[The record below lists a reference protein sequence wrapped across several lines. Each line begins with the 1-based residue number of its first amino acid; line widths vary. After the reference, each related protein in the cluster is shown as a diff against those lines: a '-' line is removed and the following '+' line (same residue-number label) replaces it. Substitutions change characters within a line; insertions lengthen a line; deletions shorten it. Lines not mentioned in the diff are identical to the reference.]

1 MSKLRKTVT
10 SSLYLFLDGIGQRVI
25 GIISTL
31 ILARLLTPED
41 FGLIAVVSLL
51 LTLFEVFAKNT
62 GGVFVGISKSDGKEL
77 LNILFTVNLLQK
89 SFVSIVF
96 LAFIPLVVNFY
107 QEERLRDV
115 LYILILSVFMTGL
128 SNPSLELLKKEQEYK
143 RFIVPFFF
151 LKIAITLITI
161 TVAYLN
167 KNYWA
172 LVIGQALS
180 NILPVFLGYAIA
192 PYQPKLQFTGITKI
206 FRFTCWS
213 IPNELFGFFR
223 SQLDVVLASKMFNAS
238 ELGGY
243 HMMKYYAL
251 IPNHYIIGPMFQPL
265 LVQLSTVSDNV
276 KHFTKMFNVSFFV
289 QAVAC
294 LPLGF
299 FLFFNSEYVIR
310 VLLGDQWVQFSS
322 IFALF
327 SLAASVG
334 TLVGMPNNV
343 LTINNKL
350 RSIFYLNIYSMILN
364 VVLLYFMYFLSGSLT
379 GKSFG
384 YARLVSEVVLVIS
397 AFYYVY
403 RFYLDK
409 SRMYFLLYFILLV
422 SIANLLSCF
431 TSSLTPVDSSLFF
444 LVLKVLVFFLVYV
457 IILFLGVLLG
467 AKSIDECRFVFGKI
481 FRNKLPDQ

>member
-1 MSKLRKTVT
+1 MSKLRKAVT

-31 ILARLLTPED
+31 ILARLLTPAD
-41 FGLIAVVSLL
+41 FGLIAIVSLL

-77 LNILFTVNLLQK
+77 LNSLFTVNLVQK
-89 SFVSIVF
+89 FFVSIVF
-96 LAFIPLVVNFY
+96 LFFIPLVVNFY

-115 LYILILSVFMTGL
+115 LYILIFSVFLTGF
-128 SNPSLELLKKEQEYK
+128 SNPNLELLKKEQEYK
-143 RFIVPFFF
+143 RFIVPFFL

-161 TVAYLN
+161 ATAYVY

-192 PYQPKLQFTGITKI
+192 PYKPKLQFTGITDI

-265 LVQLSTVSDNV
+265 LVQLSTVSDDI

-294 LPLGF
+294 LPLGV
-299 FLFFNSEYVIR
+299 FLFFNSEYVIK

-334 TLVGMPNNV
+334 TLVGMSNNV

-350 RSIFYLNIYSMILN
+350 RNIFYLNIFSMILN
-364 VVLLYFMYFLSGSLT
+364 VVILCFMYVFNGSLT
-379 GKSFG
+379 GSSFA
-384 YARLVSEVVLVIS
+384 YARLVSEIILVIS
-397 AFYYVY
+397 ALSYVY
-403 RFYLDK
+403 RHFLDRSRLYYLFY
-409 SRMYFLLYFILLV
+409 FVFIV
-422 SIANLLSCF
+422 MMANLLSCYISNF
-431 TSSLTPVDSSLFF
+431 TPINSSVFF
-444 LVLKVLVFFLVYV
+444 LVLKSAVYFS
-457 IILFLGVLLG
+457 IYLITMLFGLMMSARWCEESRFILSKL
-467 AKSIDECRFVFGKI
+467 FGG
-481 FRNKLPDQ
+481 R